1 MSRRAVI
8 PLTIL
13 CLVPLVAP
21 AVARGAQGSRR
32 EPASAPVTPAP
43 VPASAAVFDGPPP
56 PVAPAVITRDDKGG
70 VTMRA
75 VRIETPLNID
85 GQLDEEI
92 YSLVPGAGE
101 FIMQEPRE
109 GEQAT
114 EQTDAWVFFDN
125 ETLYIA
131 ARCWDAHPE
140 RWIVTELR
148 HDNGNIIENESLSV
162 ALDTFHDRRNG
173 FFFQTNPL
181 GALREQAFTDEVN
194 INSSW
199 NTVWQVKSGRFEG
212 GWTVEMAIPF
222 KSLRY
227 RGSGPQLWG
236 INFRRIVKWK
246 NENSFLTRVPQ
257 AYGRNGIFRVSAA
270 ATLVGLETPAE
281 SLNLELKPY
290 VVSTL
295 ATDRAAIEP
304 FSNRF
309 SRSAGFDFKYGL
321 SRSLIADA
329 TVNTDFAQ
337 VEEDLQQFNLTRF
350 TLQFPEKRDFFL
362 EGQGM
367 FNFGGTRSGGGGG
380 VNDVPI
386 LFFSRRIGLSQGQSV
401 PVVAGG
407 RLTGTVGKFGI
418 GALNIQT
425 DDKVSAG
432 AVATN
437 FSVVRLKR
445 DILRRSNIGFLATRR
460 TPATTQSLSNLVV
473 GADANLAFF
482 RSLSIN
488 GYYAR
493 TDTPGATGDQS
504 SYRGRFDYA
513 GDRYGLLA
521 EHLLVGDR
529 FSPEI
534 GFLRRSDFRRST
546 IGARFSPRPRSNR
559 LIRKLNWEV
568 GYDYITDSRR
578 TRVENRQLTGTF
590 WVDFDSSDQWT
601 LDYTSDFEFLPRAFE
616 IAQDVVVPIG
626 GYDFDTVRMTY
637 ELGQQRRVSGQLSV
651 ATGTFYDGHK
661 KEANF
666 TSGRIT
672 LSSRVSIEP
681 GVTMNWIDLPQG
693 TFTNRL
699 MIARGIFTP
708 SPRML
713 ISSLVQFNASDQ
725 TVTSS
730 VRLRWEYVPGSEL
743 FVVYSDGRDTSDVLM
758 RGLVNRS
765 AAIKLTR
772 LLRF

>member
-1 MSRRAVI
+1 
-8 PLTIL
+8 
-13 CLVPLVAP
+13 
-21 AVARGAQGSRR
+21 
-32 EPASAPVTPAP
+32 
-43 VPASAAVFDGPPP
+43 
-56 PVAPAVITRDDKGG
+56 VAPAVITRDDRGG
-70 VTMRA
+70 ATLRA
-75 VRIETPLNID
+75 VRIDKPLKID
-85 GQLDEEI
+85 GELDEEV
-92 YSLVPGAGE
+92 YQDVSGAGG

-114 EQTDAWVFFDN
+114 EQTDTWVFFDSEN
-125 ETLYIA
+125 LYIA
-131 ARCWDAHPE
+131 ARCWEDHPE
-140 RWIVTELR
+140 RWVVTELR
-148 HDNGNIIENESLSV
+148 HDNGNIIENENLSV
-162 ALDTFHDRRNG
+162 SLDTFHDRRNG
-173 FFFQTNPL
+173 FMFQTNPL

-194 INSSW
+194 INSNW
-199 NTVWQVKSGRFEG
+199 NTVWEVKSGRFDG

-227 RGSGPQLWG
+227 RGSGPQVWG
-236 INFRRIVKWK
+236 INFRRMVKWK
-246 NENSFLTRVPQ
+246 NETSFLTRMPR
-257 AYGRNGIFRVSAA
+257 AYGHNGIFRVSSAG
-270 ATLVGLETPAE
+270 TLVGLETPAQ
-281 SLNLELKPY
+281 SMNLELKPY
-290 VVSTL
+290 VASAVT
-295 ATDRAAIEP
+295 TDHAAAAP

-309 SRSAGFDFKYGL
+309 SRDAGFDFKYGL
-321 SRSLIADA
+321 TRSLIADA

-337 VEEDLQQFNLTRF
+337 VEEDLQQINLTRF
-350 TLQFPEKRDFFL
+350 SLQFPEKRDFFL

-367 FNFGGTRSGGGGG
+367 FNFGGTRGNG
-380 VNDVPI
+380 NDVPI

-425 DDKVSAG
+425 DDKISAG

-445 DILRRSNIGFLATRR
+445 DILRRSTIGVLATRR
-460 TPATTQSLSNLVV
+460 TPAARQSASNAVV

-482 RSLSIN
+482 RNLSIN

-493 TDTPGATGDQS
+493 TATPDAKGDQS

-513 GDRYGLLA
+513 GDRYGLQV
-521 EHLLVGDR
+521 EHLLVGDT

-534 GFLRRSDFRRST
+534 GFLRRSDFRRSSM
-546 IGARFSPRPRSNR
+546 GARFSPRPKSNR
-559 LIRKLNWEV
+559 LIRRLDWEA

-578 TRVENRQLTGTF
+578 TRVENRQLSATF
-590 WVDFDSSDQWT
+590 QVDFDSSDQWT
-601 LDYTSDFEFLPRAFE
+601 LDYARDFEYLPRNFQ
-616 IAQDVVVPIG
+616 IAPAVVLPIG
-626 GYDFDTVRMTY
+626 GYDYDTVRMTY

-666 TSGRIT
+666 TSGRVA
-672 LSSRVSIEP
+672 LSARVSIEP

-693 TFTNRL
+693 SFKNRL
-699 MIARGIFTP
+699 ITARAIFTP
-708 SPRML
+708 SPRTL
-713 ISSLVQFNASDQ
+713 ISSLMQFNASDQ
-725 TVTSS
+725 TVSSS

-743 FVVYSDGRDTSDVLM
+743 FVVYSDGRNTSEALV

-765 AAIKLTR
+765 VAIKLTR